1 MSGLAGVYDV
11 DGQVSV
17 EVVSN
22 LLDTLD
28 YRGHDG
34 RNVEPGGAAALGHQQ
49 FWTTPESVGE
59 RQPVEVDGV
68 TVAFDGRID
77 DREGLLSALSAERG
91 PVDGSPSDAH
101 LFALAYHE
109 WDTGVFERLVGVYAV
124 AVWDERDERFL
135 CARGPAGMRELYYS
149 TAGDQVVV
157 GSDPSTVLSAPGVP
171 NEIDEGALGEF
182 LVGELGL
189 GSDTVYAAVEAVAP
203 GTYVSFPGGVPS
215 VTRFWNPASIE
226 RLSTTDPETL
236 AEELAARLEDA
247 IAARLRTREPPYVL
261 LSGGLDSTTVAALA
275 ADRVPGGENL
285 RAVSMQFEHP
295 ERLDAD
301 WVDDP
306 ERYRAERR
314 RVEAFADEYGIPVE
328 YYALDDAA
336 TSLSVEAY
344 ADPRIEMPAL
354 MAIEEP
360 KREVYGQIAAKGGR
374 IALTG
379 ELGNLFDGV
388 RFSYYDLLREGS
400 IRRALSDVLADPVPT
415 RQLLTWFVLIPAIPG
430 LGRLLF
436 DRGGDR
442 TFPAWLDDGFVDRV
456 NLPERLRAE
465 DDGVEFDRLAIQQTY
480 DDFYRADQ
488 LLYYGQDR
496 RRALSAG
503 VEPRHPFADRRVLEF
518 LFGLPP
524 GVRLHQGTSKY
535 FFRYLADKLLPKP
548 VRDQSAQFRFD
559 PIVHR
564 GFDEHASRLETLVTD
579 GELVER
585 GIVDPD
591 EARRIYRTYR
601 DGELFENVGLWRI
614 AATEL
619 WLEGSVTP

>member
-1 MSGLAGVYDV
+1 MSGIAGVYDV

-17 EVVSN
+17 ETVSK

-34 RNVEPGGAAALGHQQ
+34 RNVESGGAAALGHQQ
-49 FWTTPESVGE
+49 FWTTPEEVGE

-77 DREGLLSALSAERG
+77 DREGLLSELPGRRRSAG
-91 PVDGSPSDAH
+91 GSPSDAH
-101 LFALAYHE
+101 LFALAYRE
-109 WDTGVFERLVGVYAV
+109 WGPEVFERLVGVYAV
-124 AVWDERDERFL
+124 AVWDVYDGQFL

-157 GSDPSTVLSAPGVP
+157 GSDPSTVLSAPNVP

-182 LVGELGL
+182 LVGELGS
-189 GSDTVYAAVEAVAP
+189 GSDTVYGAVEAVAP
-203 GTYVSFPGGVPS
+203 GTYVTFPGGEPS

-261 LSGGLDSTTVAALA
+261 LSGGFDSTTVAALA
-275 ADRVPGGENL
+275 IDRVSGGEDL

-295 ERLDAD
+295 ERLDAE
-301 WVDDP
+301 WIDDP

-328 YYALDDAA
+328 YYPLDDAA
-336 TSLSVEAY
+336 TRLSVEAY
-344 ADPRIEMPAL
+344 ADPRIETPAL

-360 KREVYGQIAAKGGR
+360 KREVYDRIAGEGGR

-388 RFSYYDLLREGS
+388 RFSYYDLLREGKL
-400 IRRALSDVLADPVPT
+400 RRVLSDVLADPVAT
-415 RQLLTWFVLIPAIPG
+415 RQLLTWFVLIPAVPG

-436 DRGGDR
+436 DRDGGR

-456 NLPERLRAE
+456 NLRERLKVE
-465 DDGVEFDRLAIQQTY
+465 DDGVEFDRVSIQQTY

-496 RRALSAG
+496 RRALAAG

-518 LFGLPP
+518 LFALPP

-535 FFRYLADKLLPKP
+535 FFRYLADELLPEP
-548 VRDQSAQFRFD
+548 VRDQSAPFRFD

-564 GFDEHASRLETLVTD
+564 GFSVYASQLESLVTD

-591 EARRIYRTYR
+591 EAGRIYRAYR
-601 DGELFENVGLWRI
+601 DGTLYENVDLWRI

-619 WLEGSVTP
+619 WLQGSVTA

>member
-1 MSGLAGVYDV
+1 MSGIAGVYDV

-17 EVVSN
+17 EAVSK

-34 RNVEPGGAAALGHQQ
+34 RSVERRGAAALGHQQ
-49 FWTTPESVGE
+49 FWTTPEEVGE

-68 TVAFDGRID
+68 TVTFDGRID

-91 PVDGSPSDAH
+91 SVDESASDAH
-101 LFALAYHE
+101 LFALAYRE
-109 WDTGVFERLVGVYAV
+109 WGAEVFARLVGVYAV
-124 AVWDERDERFL
+124 AIWDEHDERFL

-157 GSDPSTVLSAPGVP
+157 GSDPSTVLCAPGVP

-182 LVGELGL
+182 LVGELGS
-189 GSDTVYAAVEAVAP
+189 GSETVYAAVEAVAP
-203 GTYVSFPGGVPS
+203 GTYVSFPGGEPS
-215 VTRFWNPASIE
+215 VTRFWNPASLE
-226 RLSTTDPETL
+226 RLSTSDPEAL

-247 IAARLRTREPPYVL
+247 IAARLRARGPPHVL

-275 ADRVPGGENL
+275 VDRAGCEDL
-285 RAVSMQFEHP
+285 RAVSMQFEEP
-295 ERLDAD
+295 ERLDAE
-301 WVDDP
+301 WIDDP

-328 YYALDDAA
+328 YYALDDAV
-336 TSLSVEAY
+336 TSLSVEPY
-344 ADPRIEMPAL
+344 ADPRIEMPSL

-360 KREVYGQIAAKGGR
+360 KRDVYGRIAEQGGR

-379 ELGNLFDGV
+379 ELGNLFDGT
-388 RFSYYDLLREGS
+388 RFSYYDLLREGR
-400 IRRALSDVLADPVPT
+400 IRRALSDVRADPVPT
-415 RQLLTWFVLIPAIPG
+415 RHLLTWFVLIPAVPG

-436 DRGGDR
+436 DRGGR
-442 TFPAWLDDGFVDRV
+442 SFPAWFDDEFVDRV
-456 NLPERLRAE
+456 NLRERLKAE
-465 DDGVEFDRLAIQQTY
+465 DDGVNFDRLAIQQTY

-496 RRALSAG
+496 RRALAAG

-518 LFGLPP
+518 LFALPP
-524 GVRLHQGTSKY
+524 GVRLHRGTSKY
-535 FFRYLADKLLPKP
+535 FFRYLAEDLLPEP
-548 VRDQSAQFRFD
+548 VQDQSSPFRFD

-564 GFDEHASRLETLVTD
+564 GFSVYASRLESLVTE

-591 EARRIYRTYR
+591 EAGRIYRAYR
-601 DGELFENVGLWRI
+601 DGELFENVDLWRI

-619 WLEGSVTP
+619 WLQGSVTA

>member
-1 MSGLAGVYDV
+1 MSGIAGVYDV

-17 EVVSN
+17 ETVSK

-34 RNVEPGGAAALGHQQ
+34 RDIERRGAATLGHQQ

-68 TVAFDGRID
+68 MVAFDGRID
-77 DREGLLSALSAERG
+77 DREGLLSDLSRSRRST
-91 PVDGSPSDAH
+91 DGSLSDAR
-101 LFALAYHE
+101 LFALAYRE
-109 WDTGVFERLVGVYAV
+109 WGTEVFERLVGVYAV
-124 AVWDERDERFL
+124 AVWDVYDERFL

-149 TAGDQVVV
+149 TAGERVVV
-157 GSDPSTVLSAPGVP
+157 GSDPSTVLAAPGVP

-182 LVGELGL
+182 LVGELG
-189 GSDTVYAAVEAVAP
+189 SESETVYTAVEAVAP
-203 GTYVSFPGGVPS
+203 GTYVCFSGGEPS
-215 VTRFWNPASIE
+215 VTRFWDPASIE
-226 RLSTTDPETL
+226 RIPTTDPETL
-236 AEELAARLEDA
+236 AEELATRLEDA
-247 IAARLRTREPPYVL
+247 IAARLRARDPPHVL

-275 ADRVPGGENL
+275 VDRVPGGEDL

-295 ERLDAD
+295 ERLDNEWID
-301 WVDDP
+301 GP

-344 ADPRIEMPAL
+344 ADPRIETPAL
-354 MAIEEP
+354 MAIEEA
-360 KREVYGQIAAKGGR
+360 KRDVYELIAGEGGR

-388 RFSYYDLLREGS
+388 RFSYYDLLGEGN

-415 RQLLTWFVLIPAIPG
+415 RQLLTWFVLIPAVPR
-430 LGRLLF
+430 LGGLLF
-436 DRGGDR
+436 DRGGR
-442 TFPAWLDDGFVDRV
+442 TLPSWLDDGFVDRV
-456 NLPERLRAE
+456 DLRDRLRADE
-465 DDGVEFDRLAIQQTY
+465 DGVNFDRLAMQHTY

-496 RRALSAG
+496 RRALAAG

-518 LFGLPP
+518 LFALPS
-524 GVRLHQGTSKY
+524 GVRLHRGTSKY
-535 FFRYLADKLLPKP
+535 FFRYLVDELLPEP
-548 VRDQSAQFRFD
+548 VCDQSAAFRFD
-559 PIVHR
+559 PLVHR
-564 GFDEHASRLETLVTD
+564 GFSVYASRLESLVTD

-585 GIVDPD
+585 GIVDPE
-591 EARRIYRTYR
+591 EAGHIYRAYL
-601 DGELFENVGLWRI
+601 DGELFENVDLWRI
-614 AATEL
+614 VATEL
-619 WLEGSVTP
+619 WLQGSATT